1 MNGCVYLPEVR
12 PVAWRLPGVRGS
24 RGGPENNNK
33 SSSPFQGVLREKKNQ
48 KNDGECEN
56 ELKSEGRQLRGCCRK
71 RDEHGW
77 DGNWADKG

>member
-1 MNGCVYLPEVR
+1 MAAFICLKFDQS
-12 PVAWRLPGVRGS
+12 RGGYPAS
-24 RGGPENNNK
+24 GAVGGGPENNNK